1 MHRHVWDMLL
11 VMEEGNHPLLKFTK
25 CDMFVTW
32 WELNG
37 NHQATVMCARG
48 AERWM
53 KRLQDEEAGLST
65 TVAFEAYV
73 RPLEMVTLFKYLS
86 RIIRE
91 SDNDWSVVVTN
102 LKRGRNVERDSLG

>member
-1 MHRHVWDMLL
+1 MHRHVWYIL
-11 VMEEGNHPLLKFTK
+11 VVLEEGNHPLLKFTK

-32 WELNG
+32 WELNE

-53 KRLQDEEAGLST
+53 KRLQDEEARLST
-65 TVAFEAYV
+65 AVAFDAYG

-86 RIIRE
+86 RIIRK
-91 SDNDWSVVVTN
+91 SDDDWLAVVTN
-102 LKRGRNVERDSLG
+102 LKKAQKR